1 MTETYEIIQDPNV
14 TDVKDVKVKFTTIVE
29 VPNEQIYSE
38 QDVLNTI
45 ASLEAQKVA
54 FCEMKDA
61 EIEVN
66 NQMLLKIRAI
76 ENQTKISHCLVESLS
91 IGRIS

>member
-1 MTETYEIIQDPNV
+1 MTETYEIIQDHNV

-29 VPNEQIYSE
+29 VPTDQIYSE

-61 EIEVN
+61 EIALN
-66 NQMLLKIRAI
+66 NQMLLKIRTI
-76 ENQTKISHCLVESLS
+76 ERTINITE
-91 IGRIS
+91 

>member
-1 MTETYEIIQDPNV
+1 MPQETYQILENQNV
-14 TDVKDVKVKFTTIVE
+14 TDIKDVRVQFTTIVE

-45 ASLEAQKVA
+45 ASLEQQKID
-54 FCEMKDA
+54 FCAAKDA
-61 EIEVN
+61 EIEIN

-76 ENQTKISHCLVESLS
+76 DRTINTVE
-91 IGRIS
+91 

>member
-1 MTETYEIIQDPNV
+1 MTETYEILEGNYNSEV
-14 TDVKDVKVKFTTIVE
+14 EVRVKFTTIVE

-45 ASLEAQKVA
+45 ASLEQQKVE
-54 FCEMKDA
+54 FCAAKDA
-61 EIEVN
+61 EIAIN

-76 ENQTKISHCLVESLS
+76 DRTINTVE
-91 IGRIS
+91 

>member
-29 VPNEQIYSE
+29 VPSEQIYSE

-61 EIEVN
+61 EIELN

-76 ENQTKISHCLVESLS
+76 ERPINTVE
-91 IGRIS
+91 

>member
-29 VPNEQIYSE
+29 VPSEQIYSE

-61 EIEVN
+61 EIELN
-66 NQMLLKIRAI
+66 NIMLTKIRAI
-76 ENQTKISHCLVESLS
+76 ERPINITE
-91 IGRIS
+91 

>member
-1 MTETYEIIQDPNV
+1 MIGEVYEIVPGTYNNEQEV
-14 TDVKDVKVKFTTIVE
+14 QVKFIKTVE
-29 VPNEQIYSE
+29 QDEVRVYSE

-45 ASLEAQKVA
+45 TYLEQQKID
-54 FCEMKDA
+54 FCALKDA

-76 ENQTKISHCLVESLS
+76 ERPINITE
-91 IGRIS
+91 

>member
-14 TDVKDVKVKFTTIVE
+14 TDVKDVKVKFTTIIE

-61 EIEVN
+61 EIELN
-66 NQMLLKIRAI
+66 NIMLTKIRAI
-76 ENQTKISHCLVESLS
+76 ERTINITE
-91 IGRIS
+91 

>member
-61 EIEVN
+61 EIELN

-76 ENQTKISHCLVESLS
+76 ERPINTVE
-91 IGRIS
+91 

>member
-1 MTETYEIIQDPNV
+1 MIGETHEIIETNA
-14 TDVKDVKVKFTTIVE
+14 TDVKDVMVKFITTSEVE
-29 VPNEQIYSE
+29 TSQTFSE

-45 ASLEAQKVA
+45 ASLEQSKLDYCAA
-54 FCEMKDA
+54 KDA

-76 ENQTKISHCLVESLS
+76 NRPITVE
-91 IGRIS
+91 

>member
-1 MTETYEIIQDPNV
+1 MTETHEIIAGTYEHIEEVQ
-14 TDVKDVKVKFTTIVE
+14 VKFTVVTPVE
-29 VPNEQIYSE
+29 TSQTYSE

-45 ASLEAQKVA
+45 ASLEQSKLDYCAA
-54 FCEMKDA
+54 KDA

-76 ENQTKISHCLVESLS
+76 ERPINTVE
-91 IGRIS
+91 

>member
-1 MTETYEIIQDPNV
+1 MTETFEIIKGTYEHV
-14 TDVKDVKVKFTTIVE
+14 EDVQVKFTIVTPVE
-29 VPNEQIYSE
+29 TSQTYSE

-54 FCEMKDA
+54 YCEMKDQ
-61 EIEVN
+61 EIELN

-76 ENQTKISHCLVESLS
+76 ERPINTVE
-91 IGRIS
+91 

>member
-14 TDVKDVKVKFTTIVE
+14 TDVKDVKVKFTTILE
-29 VPNEQIYSE
+29 VPSEQIYSE

-61 EIEVN
+61 EIELN
-66 NQMLLKIRAI
+66 NIMLTKIRAI
-76 ENQTKISHCLVESLS
+76 ERPINTVE
-91 IGRIS
+91 

>member
-45 ASLEAQKVA
+45 ASLEAQKVE
-54 FCEMKDA
+54 F
-61 EIEVN
+61 
-66 NQMLLKIRAI
+66 R
-76 ENQTKISHCLVESLS
+76 
-91 IGRIS
+91 

>member
-1 MTETYEIIQDPNV
+1 MTETYEIIQAQNV

-29 VPNEQIYSE
+29 VPTEQIYSE

-45 ASLEAQKVA
+45 ASLESQKVE
-54 FCEMKDA
+54 FCTQKDA

-66 NQMLLKIRAI
+66 NQMLLKIRAMNRPI
-76 ENQTKISHCLVESLS
+76 NVE
-91 IGRIS
+91 

>member
-14 TDVKDVKVKFTTIVE
+14 TDVKDVKVRFTTIVE

-54 FCEMKDA
+54 FCEMKDV
-61 EIEVN
+61 EIAIN
-66 NQMLLKIRAI
+66 NQMLAKIRAI
-76 ENQTKISHCLVESLS
+76 ERPINITE
-91 IGRIS
+91 

>member
-1 MTETYEIIQDPNV
+1 MTETYEIIQDHNV
-14 TDVKDVKVKFTTIVE
+14 TDVKDVKVKFTTIIE

-54 FCEMKDA
+54 FCAMKDA

-66 NQMLLKIRAI
+66 NQMLAKIRAI
-76 ENQTKISHCLVESLS
+76 DRKINTTE
-91 IGRIS
+91 